1 MTLYN
6 RIRDGRTDN
15 SLVPRTILFAGKA
28 APGYFMCKL
37 IIKLIHS
44 IGSFVDADPLTSDKL
59 NVVFVPNYDVSL
71 AQRIMPAAELSE
83 QISTAGYEASGTG
96 NMKFTLNGALT
107 IGTLDGANVEI
118 REEVGEEN
126 FFLFGLTTEEL
137 VEIRSTYNPRKYYEE
152 NKELKQVIDQI
163 QGGYFSPGSPQLF
176 HPITDSLL
184 RYDPYFVLAD
194 YASYIQCQEKVN
206 EMYKDRD
213 KWIKMAVLNV
223 ARSGKFSSDRAILQ
237 YAENIWGATPVLP

>member
-1 MTLYN
+1 
-6 RIRDGRTDN
+6 
-15 SLVPRTILFAGKA
+15 
-28 APGYFMCKL
+28 
-37 IIKLIHS
+37 
-44 IGSFVDADPLTSDKL
+44 
-59 NVVFVPNYDVSL
+59 VVFVPNYDVSL

-107 IGTLDGANVEI
+107 VGTLDGANVEI

-126 FFLFGLTTEEL
+126 FFLFGHTAEEL

-163 QGGYFSPGSPQLF
+163 QNGFFSPGSPQLF

-184 RYDPYFVLAD
+184 RHDPYFVLAD
-194 YASYIQCQEKVN
+194 YASYIECQEQVN
-206 EMYKDRD
+206 ETYRDRNR
-213 KWIKMAVLNV
+213 WIKMAILNV
-223 ARSGKFSSDRAILQ
+223 ARSGKFSSDRAIHQ
-237 YAENIWGATPVLP
+237 YAENIWGITPVP